1 MLLTRESR
9 STLTLY
15 ASQMCG
21 LRSNTGLPGDR
32 LVTNRLDISRI
43 IFSFILIRFWL
54 VTFVGDSTPDEK
66 LFRISKARRK
76 RSHDR
81 CVHPCVTMSL
91 EQEDSSPAF

>member
-32 LVTNRLDISRI
+32 LVTNRLRHFTDHLFLYFNSV
-43 IFSFILIRFWL
+43 L
-54 VTFVGDSTPDEK
+54 VGYVC
-66 LFRISKARRK
+66 R
-76 RSHDR
+76 
-81 CVHPCVTMSL
+81 
-91 EQEDSSPAF
+91 